1 MRKPRFAWLLALAA
15 VVSVAFVAAGCGG
28 GGNSSSGDTNA
39 TTNDG
44 GAAATGGT
52 LRIAE
57 GSEPPSLDPGLA
69 TDTTSAFV
77 VSNINTPIVRLG
89 PAPDLKPQPAL
100 AKSWEIQGKSVTLH
114 LRDDVKWTN
123 GDTVT
128 ADDVV
133 FSWLRTISPQLGAD
147 YAYQFYGIKGAQE
160 YNGCKPSAANNQCD
174 SLKSKVGIT
183 APDSTTVKVELTSS
197 QPWFIQQISHTSFI
211 PVHKATVEKFGDK
224 WTEPANI
231 VTDGPFKLT
240 AWKHDASLTLTKN
253 ADWFDADRVKLDKV
267 QLSIIPEG
275 ATAEQSFN
283 SNNVDVNAT
292 GWPPADTA
300 RIKNEPTYQQ
310 FPSLGIYYYGF
321 NVKKITDP
329 NQRKAMALAIDRKA
343 IVENITQTGQVPAT
357 AFTPDGIPGSDTI
370 NGDST
375 LLSADGS
382 ADMDQAQQYM
392 DKVQNPVKDVTLIF
406 NNAPGH
412 KEIATAVQ
420 SNWKKLGLNVTL
432 KQQDWPQFL
441 QFLGPPPNASVGAFR
456 MGWIADFPDDINFL
470 SVLQGGGGNNY
481 TNWANAKFDDLLKKA
496 TAEPNQEK
504 RYDLYNQAE
513 SLISGP
519 DGDMPVAPIYWYT
532 FAYQVAENVHGWN
545 ISPMSDIDLTKVSIG

>member
-100 AKSWEIQGKSVTLH
+100 AKSWEIQGKNVTLH

-420 SNWKKLGLNVTL
+420 SIWKKLGLNVTL

-481 TNWANAKFDDLLKKA
+481 TNWANATFDDLLKKA